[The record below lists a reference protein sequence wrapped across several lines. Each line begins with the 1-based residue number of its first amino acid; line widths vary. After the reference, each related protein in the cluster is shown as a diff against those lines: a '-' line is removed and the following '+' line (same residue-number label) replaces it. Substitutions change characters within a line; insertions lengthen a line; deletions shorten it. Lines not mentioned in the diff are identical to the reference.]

1 MTLMTKILHQIW
13 IGPHK
18 KPDIWMKTFSKDYIK
33 LNPHW
38 EYKLWNDDNI
48 SELFENFPL
57 MKKIYDLEPTYNG
70 KSDLLRY
77 LILFKY
83 GGIYIDADSVWIN
96 NKSFDILLDEINKYS
111 IFVAY
116 QKEDVYKDLLCGG
129 VMGSSKNNK
138 YIKHL
143 INRVENMI
151 KRSWKDNK
159 IYPQDYI
166 RKCVMHGAWKRIGPG
181 LITREFKDNNEILK
195 LPSIYFY
202 PIDFLNGEQKINYH
216 ETLDLPKESYTF
228 QYGYT
233 SNNMQ
238 ENINNI

>member
-1 MTLMTKILHQIW
+1 
-13 IGPHK
+13 
-18 KPDIWMKTFSKDYIK
+18 
-33 LNPHW
+33 
-38 EYKLWNDDNI
+38 
-48 SELFENFPL
+48 
-57 MKKIYDLEPTYNG
+57 
-70 KSDLLRY
+70 
-77 LILFKY
+77 
-83 GGIYIDADSVWIN
+83 
-96 NKSFDILLDEINKYS
+96 
-111 IFVAY
+111 
-116 QKEDVYKDLLCGG
+116 
-129 VMGSSKNNK
+129 
-138 YIKHL
+138 
-143 INRVENMI
+143 MI